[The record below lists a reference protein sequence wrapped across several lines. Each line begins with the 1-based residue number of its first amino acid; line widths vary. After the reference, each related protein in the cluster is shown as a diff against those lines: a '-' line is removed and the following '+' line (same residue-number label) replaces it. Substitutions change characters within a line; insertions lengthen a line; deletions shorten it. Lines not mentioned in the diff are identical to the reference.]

1 MNNYPTI
8 NAKNMASLVSIVE
21 QAAADNDYLDPATCP
36 YDPGT
41 IDMIRRILAV
51 GGLDAIVHAT
61 IRPERGKVGRPSK
74 APSIPISEVEKE
86 IDEIRQELGTL
97 KIDGQTMET
106 SDRIQVIKTRAA
118 LIERI
123 LGMKERIADVKR
135 FHSFVT
141 VVIGI
146 IEEHVPVENREQ
158 LLMELKSYVE

>member
-1 MNNYPTI
+1 MTYPTI
-8 NAKNMASLVSIVE
+8 NAKSMTALLSIIE
-21 QAAADNDYLDPATCP
+21 QAAVDPKYLDPADCP

-41 IDMIRRILAV
+41 ITMIKRILEVSGA
-51 GGLDAIVHAT
+51 DPIAQAT
-61 IRPERGKVGRPSK
+61 LRPERGKVGRPSK

-97 KIDGQTMET
+97 KIDGQSMET

-123 LGMKERIADVKR
+123 LGMKERVADVKR

-141 VVIGI
+141 VVLGI

-158 LLMELKSYVE
+158 LLTELKSYVE